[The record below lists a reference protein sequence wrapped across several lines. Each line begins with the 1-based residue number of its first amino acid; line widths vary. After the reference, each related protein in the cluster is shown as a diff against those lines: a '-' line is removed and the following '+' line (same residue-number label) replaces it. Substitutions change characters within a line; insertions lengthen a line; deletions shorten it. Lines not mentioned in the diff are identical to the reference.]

1 MKNKKTL
8 FTSIGIIIAAIIVSI
23 FAFVPI
29 DRTHDVAHKTWM
41 SRVDDSVRIKDLS
54 IPGTHDSG
62 ATHSIAD
69 VAGKCQDISIATQ
82 LDIGVRF
89 FDLRLQLV
97 NDEFIITHDF
107 VKQNLKF
114 ETVMNDLNSFITENK
129 DEFILISIK
138 QEASSVDSTMYF
150 DDALKAKLLS
160 YSSTVCLDSSL
171 PETLGEAR
179 GKIYVLSR
187 SASNLGIPAYSGWAD
202 DTTFELNDMYIQDD
216 YRIQYLDQKR
226 KAIQETIEYTNE
238 HSDKLV
244 LNFTSCY
251 ADPGFPPLYAGVV
264 AHSINPWILNMFKSR
279 PDVKLGIIV
288 ADFITEQLSYAI
300 YMRNL

>member
-1 MKNKKTL
+1 
-8 FTSIGIIIAAIIVSI
+8 
-23 FAFVPI
+23 
-29 DRTHDVAHKTWM
+29 
-41 SRVDDSVRIKDLS
+41 
-54 IPGTHDSG
+54 
-62 ATHSIAD
+62 
-69 VAGKCQDISIATQ
+69 
-82 LDIGVRF
+82 
-89 FDLRLQLV
+89 
-97 NDEFIITHDF
+97 
-107 VKQNLKF
+107 
-114 ETVMNDLNSFITENK
+114 
-129 DEFILISIK
+129 
-138 QEASSVDSTMYF
+138 
-150 DDALKAKLLS
+150 
-160 YSSTVCLDSSL
+160 
-171 PETLGEAR
+171 
-179 GKIYVLSR
+179 
-187 SASNLGIPAYSGWAD
+187 
-202 DTTFELNDMYIQDD
+202 MYIQDD